1 LERGASS
8 PVGYLTS
15 RTKPKV
21 VKRYAKKRNA
31 KLVYKNNKAK
41 VRKIQDEK
49 KDQPNRPTIK
59 QKKK

>member
-1 LERGASS
+1 M
-8 PVGYLTS
+8 
-15 RTKPKV
+15 PK
-21 VKRYAKKRNA
+21 KEMQSWYI
-31 KLVYKNNKAK
+31 KNNKAK